1 MHYSEIFYWVL
12 NMSISGAIMGIII
25 YFLSK
30 ISRVPRKIICFLWSI
45 PCLRMW
51 LPIGI
56 GSKYSLLSIIF
67 KCVGRVVPFGD
78 SANAFSLSN
87 FVAGAKEYFPIV
99 YKNAHLEKVFLIAAI
114 IWMTVAVLLIIITLW
129 SYLNAK
135 KEIKKAVL
143 LKDNIYILKGVHSPM
158 VCGIISP
165 KIILPENMP
174 HSFDK
179 IQLGYILKHEK
190 VHIKRLD
197 NLWRFI
203 GILTAVIH
211 WFNPFCWLFLKVFLR
226 DIELA
231 CDEAV
236 LKKLSFKQ
244 RKEYAFTLLESGK
257 NKGIWASAFGG
268 ASIRLRI
275 EKILS
280 YKSLSIISFAA
291 FLLLALVI
299 GYILLTNPSL

>member
-1 MHYSEIFYWVL
+1 MHFSEIFYWVL

-25 YFLSK
+25 FFISK
-30 ISRVPRKIICFLWSI
+30 ISRIPRKIICFLWAI

-51 LPIGI
+51 VPVSV
-56 GSKYSLLSIIF
+56 GSKYSLLFLIF
-67 KCVGRVVPFGD
+67 KFVGRSVPLKESTD
-78 SANAFSLSN
+78 YFSMYN
-87 FVAGAKEYFPIV
+87 FVAGAEEYFPLE

-114 IWMTVAVLLIIITLW
+114 IWMTVSVLLIIITLW

-135 KEIKKAVL
+135 REIKKAVL

-158 VCGIISP
+158 VCGILSP
-165 KIILPENMP
+165 KIILPEGRP
-174 HSFDK
+174 HDLDKTCFD
-179 IQLGYILKHEK
+179 YILMHEK
-190 VHIKRLD
+190 AHIKRLD

-203 GILTAVIH
+203 GILTAVVH
-211 WFNPFCWLFLKVFLR
+211 WFNPFCWLFLKGFLR
-226 DIELA
+226 DMELA

-244 RKEYAFTLLESGK
+244 QKEYALTLLESGK
-257 NKGIWASAFGG
+257 NKDIWASAFGG

-275 EKILS
+275 ERILS